1 MDAKERKII
10 QDKNKKDELEN
21 CFEYIK
27 ENFTSWDYRFDDPWY
42 KEIQYKENN
51 KNEKEKNQ
59 FIWKDEEILPEEQ
72 GIYLFNSRTKFEHP
86 YGNSGIYYIG
96 KANNPNGGLK
106 GRLETKLKSDYN
118 SKFDK
123 KGRYIYRNNRKNLNH
138 YYPYLNYYQEFP
150 TTIYCKKIDKGLK
163 DNDKGLKDKKSDDMV
178 PLIEEIL
185 ISAFFT
191 KMGNRPPSNRTG
203 PNQLIWT
210 DSENS
215 KELINVYDELLSSEI
230 LG

>member
-42 KEIQYKENN
+42 KEIHKDQDDKKKEELFSW
-51 KNEKEKNQ
+51 KNLQN
-59 FIWKDEEILPEEQ
+59 LPPEEK

-86 YGNSGIYYIG
+86 YDKSGIYYIG
-96 KANNPNGGLK
+96 KASSGLK
-106 GRLETKLKSDYN
+106 DRLKRKLNADYKSKY
-118 SKFDK
+118 DK
-123 KGRYIYRNNRKNLNH
+123 NKYRRINFNENVNH
-138 YYPYLNYYQEFP
+138 YYPYLNYYQKFT
-150 TTIYCKKIDKGLK
+150 TTIWCKIIKE
-163 DNDKGLKDKKSDDMV
+163 DMV
-178 PLIEEIL
+178 PYVEEIL

>member
-1 MDAKERKII
+1 MDDEERAKKQKIKI
-10 QDKNKKDELEN
+10 ELFKE
-21 CFEYIK
+21 CFKYIK

-42 KEIQYKENN
+42 KEIHKDQDDKKKEELFSW
-51 KNEKEKNQ
+51 KNLQN
-59 FIWKDEEILPEEQ
+59 LPPEEK

-86 YGNSGIYYIG
+86 YDKSGIYYIG
-96 KANNPNGGLK
+96 KASSGLK
-106 GRLETKLKSDYN
+106 DRLKRKLNADYKSKY
-118 SKFDK
+118 DK
-123 KGRYIYRNNRKNLNH
+123 NKYRRINFNENVNH
-138 YYPYLNYYQEFP
+138 YYPYLNYYQKFT
-150 TTIYCKKIDKGLK
+150 TTIWCKIIKE
-163 DNDKGLKDKKSDDMV
+163 DMV
-178 PLIEEIL
+178 PYVEEIL